1 VPKQNH
7 LCNEIIQSAFKK
19 IKMTAKTIKSL
30 SGNILLGITATA
42 MIFFFYSCGKKHTA
56 AKSEQPAPVENVTP
70 AAVAENKG
78 QVQIKRDATGN
89 YVIQINLRE
98 LEEVNKLEETSKKAY
113 IVWMNADN
121 EKVKNLGQINSNSAW
136 LSDKSKASFEAL
148 SIVKPTKVFITEE
161 DLAGVN
167 TPGKKIIWSTNTF

>member
-1 VPKQNH
+1 MT
-7 LCNEIIQSAFKK
+7 IIKNSSQLKN
-19 IKMTAKTIKSL
+19 IL
-30 SGNILLGITATA
+30 SGIVATTMLLT
-42 MIFFFYSCGKKHTA
+42 FYSCAKKSVA
-56 AKSEQPAPVENVTP
+56 VAKTEVPAVVETP
-70 AAVAENKG
+70 AATTVPVENKG

-121 EKVKNLGQINSNSAW
+121 EKVKSLGQINSNSAW

-148 SIVKPTKVFITEE
+148 SVVKPTKVFITEE
-161 DLAGVN
+161 DLAEVQ